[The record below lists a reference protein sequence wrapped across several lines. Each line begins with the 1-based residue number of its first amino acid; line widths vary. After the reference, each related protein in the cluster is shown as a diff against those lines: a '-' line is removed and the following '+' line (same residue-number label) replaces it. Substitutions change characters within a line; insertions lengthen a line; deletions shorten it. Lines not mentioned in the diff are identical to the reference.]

1 MKILLFFL
9 IVVMPFLIAFIWYM
23 LDQIINKRFK
33 QKGVILKYASCLAF
47 IILSKFYIE
56 TVISLLL

>member
-9 IVVMPFLIAFIWYM
+9 IVVMPFIIAFVWYM

-33 QKGVILKYASCLAF
+33 QKVIILKCITCLSF
-47 IILSKFYIE
+47 IILSKIYIE
-56 TVISLLL
+56 TIINLLL